1 MYTVLLII
9 STVACGLEASDG
21 CMRYVVA
28 LLPSLHIYFSVRW
41 LVYAQPHQQCS
52 VVILML
58 QSTAGLECDVK
69 QICDTCGRCCAIL
82 ASTSQQ
88 CLMAGQVLPRLS
100 SLFDPTAAAQT
111 PTEHPCLPR
120 TLFYVQRT

>member
-1 MYTVLLII
+1 MLKCAPRSLWVRMMYTVLLII

-52 VVILML
+52 EVILTL
-58 QSTAGLECDVK
+58 QSTAGLECDVNEEDSRHMRALLCYN
-69 QICDTCGRCCAIL
+69 CDHISVVLHGWSGAT
-82 ASTSQQ
+82 STQ
-88 CLMAGQVLPRLS
+88 L
-100 SLFDPTAAAQT
+100 TI
-111 PTEHPCLPR
+111 
-120 TLFYVQRT
+120 